1 MADGMQIYRYVVQN
15 VAHSYG
21 KTATFMPKPL
31 AFEPGAGFEIQQVAL
46 EG

>member
-1 MADGMQIYRYVVQN
+1 MQILKYTLMN

-31 AFEPGAGFEIQQVAL
+31 VDDNGNARTCTSRW
-46 EG
+46 